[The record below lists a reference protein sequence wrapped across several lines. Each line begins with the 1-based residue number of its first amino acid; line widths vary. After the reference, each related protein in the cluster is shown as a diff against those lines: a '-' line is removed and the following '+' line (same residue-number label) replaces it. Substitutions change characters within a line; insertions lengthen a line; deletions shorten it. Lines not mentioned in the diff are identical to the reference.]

1 MGGGGVNNGISGG
14 GDDDGDNNNDKMVVV
29 VEMVWIEISIVIN
42 WSWFNSNDGSGSSD
56 DGCSSGHGVDQIS
69 VLKKLYSYA

>member
-1 MGGGGVNNGISGG
+1 
-14 GDDDGDNNNDKMVVV
+14 MVVV